1 MILHRKDVTPFVVP
15 DGQVTL
21 IKSQAR
27 VGATPQTP
35 TEETWV
41 ISAWALV
48 EQWTERLW
56 LRGSQDYREGTYEV
70 ELTSSDRNRDLPMM
84 LSAVNTP
91 DVTVQS
97 FERWDH
103 QTDDY
108 VAFTDWKKRPGSRW
122 YVSSYFTP
130 IDYSNRLYLDSAPN
144 DVYKLVSRATP
155 DEDIPGDVIQA
166 VARAAAWLRSYS
178 PSDVRSDG
186 IGGTAI
192 PVSVA
197 GAIMRSGAAEL
208 LFPYRGIRR

>member
-1 MILHRKDVTPFVVP
+1 M
-15 DGQVTL
+15 
-21 IKSQAR
+21 
-27 VGATPQTP
+27 
-35 TEETWV
+35 
-41 ISAWALV
+41 ISAWSLV

-70 ELTSSDRNRDLPMM
+70 ELTSADRNRDLPMM

-103 QTDDY
+103 ETDDY

-122 YVSSYFTP
+122 C
-130 IDYSNRLYLDSAPN
+130 APN

-155 DEDIPGDVIQA
+155 VEDIPGDVIQA

-178 PSDVRSDG
+178 PADVRSDG

-197 GAIMRSGAAEL
+197 GAVMRSGAAEL